1 MTAWQKIQMLFQSR
15 KFWVL
20 IAGIVTIAGAY
31 ATGQID
37 GWQSVQAIIA
47 ALAAYTT
54 GIAIVDAG
62 AAAGAKNA

>member
-1 MTAWQKIQMLFQSR
+1 MAKYIEGLLRLLQSR

-20 IAGIVTIAGAY
+20 IAALVAVAGAY

-37 GWQSVQAIIA
+37 TWQALQAAIA
-47 ALAAYTT
+47 ALAVYST

-62 AAAGAKNA
+62 QPKQP

>member
-1 MTAWQKIQMLFQSR
+1 MTTWQKIQRLFQSR

-20 IAGIVTIAGAY
+20 IAGIVTISGAF

-37 GWQSVQAIIA
+37 GWQATQALIA
-47 ALAAYTT
+47 ALAAYST

-62 AAAGAKNA
+62 QAAGSK